1 MTLQI
6 QEFEDAVRSTEEWI
20 AAFMRQLGWHD
31 RDRAWLALRGASHA
45 LRDCLPT
52 DAAVSVGAQL
62 PALLRGIYYDGWHPA
77 VRALRLKTRH
87 AVLERIHEAVHRDPA
102 IEPEQVMRG
111 FLALLADRLPGAELE
126 DAKAETPEPLRGLW
140 PA

>member
-1 MTLQI
+1 MRSAARRVDRRL
-6 QEFEDAVRSTEEWI
+6 DA
-20 AAFMRQLGWHD
+20 AARLARQGAGL
-31 RDRAWLALRGASHA
+31 AWLLRGASHA
-45 LRDCLPT
+45 LRDYLPT
-52 DAAVSVGAQL
+52 DAAVSIGAQL

-102 IEPEQVMRG
+102 IEPEQVCAASSRSWPT
-111 FLALLADRLPGAELE
+111 ACRAAELE
-126 DAKAETPEPLRGLW
+126 DTKAETPEPLRGLW